1 MPLPARERRRRR
13 VVGAVTAI
21 AVVALASPANAQRSR
36 AATAT
41 EDVAHVTGP
50 APPSRSAGE
59 SLSTL
64 GPTRHHIPLSGGG
77 KHLIVRGTLND
88 ALSGPLL
95 IDTGA
100 SYCVLT
106 RATAARLGVRARTGV
121 SVPVAT
127 ANGEVEADLVR
138 LDSIQIED
146 ARLDGVDAVVMDAVE
161 PPLVGIIGLSFLN
174 QFRRYSVDQAH
185 GTIQLER

>member
-1 MPLPARERRRRR
+1 MPRLLAL
-13 VVGAVTAI
+13 VAVIGLVILGPSAH
-21 AVVALASPANAQRSR
+21 AQRRES
-36 AATAT
+36 AATA
-41 EDVAHVTGP
+41 DVARVAAPGP
-50 APPSRSAGE
+50 
-59 SLSTL
+59 
-64 GPTRHHIPLSGGG
+64 HHIPLSGGS

-88 ALSGPLL
+88 TLSGPLL

-106 RATAARLGVRARTGV
+106 RATAARLGVHARTGA

-138 LDSIQIED
+138 LDSIQVED
-146 ARLDGVDAVVMDAVE
+146 ARLAGVDAVVMDAVE

-174 QFRRYSVDQAH
+174 QFRRYSVDQAR

>member
-1 MPLPARERRRRR
+1 MPRLLALVAVIAL
-13 VVGAVTAI
+13 VVFGT
-21 AVVALASPANAQRSR
+21 SANAQRR
-36 AATAT
+36 ENTAT
-41 EDVAHVTGP
+41 EDVARVA
-50 APPSRSAGE
+50 APGH
-59 SLSTL
+59 
-64 GPTRHHIPLSGGG
+64 HHIPLSGGS

-88 ALSGPLL
+88 TLSGPLL

-106 RATAARLGVRARTGV
+106 HATAARLGVRPRTGV

-146 ARLDGVDAVVMDAVE
+146 ARLGGVDAVVMDAVE

-174 QFRRYSVDQAH
+174 QFRRYSVDQAR